1 MRIPATSPNEIKVIS
16 GTYLNDLK
24 SKPEEERINLF
35 IASSSSLLLS
45 LKLKRPSN
53 AVSSL
58 AVIAAYD
65 DDDTSDLDECR

>member
-1 MRIPATSPNEIKVIS
+1 MILSLDQRRKES
-16 GTYLNDLK
+16 TY
-24 SKPEEERINLF
+24 
-35 IASSSSLLLS
+35 SSHRLLS